1 MVVIVVA
8 AAVAAG
14 IVIKTP
20 SKALLPPPPVAS
32 GAAGSLVWCILW
44 MSFVKLQLKNL
55 QVLLWQRKSLSQGQG
70 QNPMNLK
77 VVGRMVLGCS

>member
-1 MVVIVVA
+1 MVVIVV

-32 GAAGSLVWCILW
+32 GSAGSLVWCTRW
-44 MSFVKLQLKNL
+44 TSFLKLQLKRL
-55 QVLLWQRKSLSQGQG
+55 QALLWQRKSPS
-70 QNPMNLK
+70 
-77 VVGRMVLGCS
+77 